1 MLYWAIIG
9 IFSAVLLIEAIVFL
23 FRFYKTCVKKNL
35 ELSLENRRLENKE
48 LEIKNEVERLE
59 RVLSGRFLFYDL
71 TCRLAPLLDKNELFT
86 KFLQEIHYLGP
97 IEEAKVSSSGL
108 PDEYRRFE
116 LGHSIKEAV
125 YIKTS
130 SGEVVENL
138 PYFVKILKLCLERIR
153 LYDKLQQLSIYDSL
167 TKIYNR
173 RHFMERFQ
181 EEFERAK
188 KFNHDLSFLMIDI
201 DHFKKIND
209 SYGHLVGDAVLQEV
223 ARLIKA
229 NIRGIDLAAR
239 FGGEEFS
246 VVLPE
251 TDKAGAIMLAE
262 RINREVSRRALA
274 AFDEKI
280 SVSISIGLASFPQN
294 SIHPDVLLETADK
307 ALYKAKVSGR
317 NRVSWF

>member
-1 MLYWAIIG
+1 MLYWAITA
-9 IFSAVLLIEAIVFL
+9 IFSAIFLIEALCFL
-23 FRFYKTCVKKNL
+23 FRFYKTCLHKKL
-35 ELSLENRRLENKE
+35 ELSAENSRLLNKE
-48 LEIKNEVERLE
+48 LEVKNEVERLE
-59 RVLSGRFLFYDL
+59 RILSGQFLFYDF
-71 TCRLAPLLDKNELFT
+71 TCRLAPLLDRNELFA
-86 KFLQEIHYLGP
+86 KFIQEIHYLGP
-97 IEEAKVSSSGL
+97 IADAKISDTAFSDG
-108 PDEYRRFE
+108 YRKFE
-116 LGHSIKEAV
+116 LGQGVKEAL
-125 YIKTS
+125 YIKAS
-130 SGEVVENL
+130 SSEVIGNL

-173 RHFMERFQ
+173 RCFMERFK

-209 SYGHLVGDAVLQEV
+209 NYGHLAGDAVLQEV
-223 ARLIKA
+223 ARMIKA

-246 VVLPE
+246 VILPE

-262 RINREVSRRALA
+262 RINREVSRRMLTV
-274 AFDEKI
+274 FDEKI
-280 SVSISIGLASFPQN
+280 PVSISVGLASFPQN
-294 SIHPDVLLETADK
+294 SIHPDVLMETADK